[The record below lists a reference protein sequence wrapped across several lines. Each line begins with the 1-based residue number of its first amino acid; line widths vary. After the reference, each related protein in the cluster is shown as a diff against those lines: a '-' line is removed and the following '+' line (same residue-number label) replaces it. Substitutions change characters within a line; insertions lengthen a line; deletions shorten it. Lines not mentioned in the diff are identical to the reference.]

1 MKQTKKITISAMS
14 IALGVLF
21 MTLGFFVEALDM
33 TVAALCSCLMAFVFI
48 EIGGKYAVAVW
59 LGTSLLG
66 ALFFTSSLVWVTFF
80 LVFGIFPI
88 LKAFIEK
95 LKRPF
100 WIPVKLAFFLVS
112 ATAMILVSQ
121 FILGIPFFDE
131 SINLPLI
138 GDNVT
143 LFRAV
148 VYVLLI
154 AALFVYDIFMTVMI
168 RAYFTSFR
176 RRIQSLL
183 K

>member
-1 MKQTKKITISAMS
+1 MA

-21 MTLGFFVEALDM
+21 MTLGFFVEVLDM

-48 EIGGKYAVAVW
+48 EIGAKYAVAVW
-59 LGTSLLG
+59 LGTSVLG
-66 ALFFTSSLVWVTFF
+66 AVFFTSSLVWVTFF

-88 LKAFIEK
+88 LKSFIER

-112 ATAMILVSQ
+112 ATVMILVSEL
-121 FILGIPFFDE
+121 ILGIPFFDD

-138 GDNVT
+138 GDNVIV
-143 LFRAV
+143 FRIV

-154 AALFVYDIFMTVMI
+154 AALFVYDVFMTVMI
-168 RAYFTSFR
+168 RTYFANIR
-176 RRIQSLL
+176 KRIQSLL